1 MHHAACLVLAAALAG
16 GLCPRAEAGP
26 FEAPVLSNPATGLH
40 LVGKLVWL
48 DLETTD
54 LPGAKTFY
62 RGLFGWNYRD
72 YHAYG
77 VDYTVALDEG
87 KPIAGLVRRQV
98 LNDTER
104 PSVWL
109 PFFSV
114 ADVGATFQLALKA
127 RAQVRSEPENLP
139 QRGRQARLV
148 DPEGAVFALVNS
160 SSGDPP
166 DDPNP
171 SALGTWGS
179 PALLARDPAAEA
191 VFYQTL
197 LGYAV
202 LGKPADPGFERIRLS
217 AGPHERASIRPLPDG
232 KDALT
237 PQWISFV
244 RVLSTADTS
253 RQAVKLGGRI
263 VVAATR
269 APHGAITAILEDPT
283 GAAFGVL
290 ELPPETVNLAT
301 PQVRGPLTP

>member
-1 MHHAACLVLAAALAG
+1 VRHAACLVLAAALAG
-16 GLCPRAEAGP
+16 GVCPRAQAGP

-114 ADVGATFQLALKA
+114 ADVGATFQLALKN
-127 RAQVRSEPENLP
+127 V
-139 QRGRQARLV
+139 
-148 DPEGAVFALVNS
+148 
-160 SSGDPP
+160 
-166 DDPNP
+166 
-171 SALGTWGS
+171 
-179 PALLARDPAAEA
+179 AA
-191 VFYQTL
+191 
-197 LGYAV
+197 
-202 LGKPADPGFERIRLS
+202 
-217 AGPHERASIRPLPDG
+217 
-232 KDALT
+232 
-237 PQWISFV
+237 
-244 RVLSTADTS
+244 S
-253 RQAVKLGGRI
+253 RQAGRPDRGGCNARGAWRDHGHPRRSDRGRLWGSRT
-263 VVAATR
+263 AAGNR
-269 APHGAITAILEDPT
+269 ESRDLASPRRLDPVT
-283 GAAFGVL
+283 GQCAVD
-290 ELPPETVNLAT
+290 PPN
-301 PQVRGPLTP
+301 